1 MRVFA
6 YVPGSLIIWIPRSS
20 LSANENDDWVF
31 YAAPKLCALGDEPGL
46 QQPCNSPDCLLCTIL
61 RESFNAESC
70 GTLQCHIHS
79 GTSYLT
85 IADFMVEY
93 EGNYLMWETLSPG
106 LLQSEHL
113 SQVRQQV
120 VRFHSFI
127 W

>member
-1 MRVFA
+1 MRHRS
-6 YVPGSLIIWIPRSS
+6 YVLLEMNLDFSS
-20 LSANENDDWVF
+20 LVTLLIVYSAPFFVNHSTPNHAVRCS
-31 YAAPKLCALGDEPGL
+31 AI
-46 QQPCNSPDCLLCTIL
+46 ST
-61 RESFNAESC
+61 
-70 GTLQCHIHS
+70 S

-93 EGNYLMWETLSPG
+93 EENYLMWETLSPG